1 MFFFFFDDFDRELKE
16 FVIDPKL
23 EARQRKCTQQLEEFR
38 SRFPLVRIPNME
50 VEEYLDPRGG
60 KDDFCYWITSGT
72 NSVTNRLPWAKQ
84 KLGVPTFHSIGKLKP
99 DEQGIYPRREK
110 FRREILV
117 PLNHFIVS
125 RGRESVGEAERCFGQ
140 PLLLKL
146 LHLYYPTEFFN
157 FSHVGWIDRVV
168 NARALDYGYSIYER
182 SHAISEFHQELSR
195 RIRSLD
201 SVSFASFLSEYLDL
215 TNSCKQ
221 YVDYL
226 IKHDGL
232 ADSTAE
238 KHARCLRQFSRL
250 LLGYGIRNNQ
260 LFVKIPDVNR
270 GAVFGQLERLA
281 DRVELSAE
289 KKDLF
294 RRSYELYVAYSR
306 DVDHSEFRYAIAA
319 HDERRASVAKKD
331 LWRSEK
337 DDNQKNL
344 SDWNAEFGRA
354 QDADAVVDILQRS
367 GSSRLYYRHYTSFSA
382 FLSISDGWMFR
393 LTRGDDPAMND
404 QLEWKRL
411 GDAELWKRTFI
422 ASFSCVKGESAAM
435 WGLYGKPSN
444 EALRL
449 SFKQETMTGWISG
462 LQRGRICP
470 KAQLLSTDDK
480 PGEMVDLKWDDV
492 MVQFGDVLYGGDVG
506 GIPDRDSGYVF
517 RGKGLKKTLFS
528 RFDPKL
534 DKAPAMTGFVKSSD
548 WAYEDEA
555 RLIVRLKD
563 AVAMPKG
570 RKLSEV
576 KYVYVPIHESVL
588 MEAEYMLGPCLPVK
602 LSSIVEEKI
611 KGVLPLCGPI
621 CKSKYTGNLKFK

>member
-1 MFFFFFDDFDRELKE
+1 M
-16 FVIDPKL
+16 
-23 EARQRKCTQQLEEFR
+23 
-38 SRFPLVRIPNME
+38 
-50 VEEYLDPRGG
+50 
-60 KDDFCYWITSGT
+60 
-72 NSVTNRLPWAKQ
+72 
-84 KLGVPTFHSIGKLKP
+84 
-99 DEQGIYPRREK
+99 
-110 FRREILV
+110 
-117 PLNHFIVS
+117 
-125 RGRESVGEAERCFGQ
+125 
-140 PLLLKL
+140 
-146 LHLYYPTEFFN
+146 
-157 FSHVGWIDRVV
+157 

-260 LFVKIPDVNR
+260 LFVKIPDMNQ
-270 GAVFGQLERLA
+270 GAVSEQLERLA

-319 HDERRASVAKKD
+319 HDKRRASVAKKD

-404 QLEWKRL
+404 QLEWKYF
-411 GDAELWKRTFI
+411 GDVSMWRRTFI
-422 ASFSCVKGESAAM
+422 ASFSCVTEESAAM
-435 WGLYGKPSN
+435 WGLYGKPPN
-444 EALRL
+444 EAIRL
-449 SFKQETMTGWISG
+449 SFSNKVLNSWMEFLARDENAPEIEFSA
-462 LQRGRICP
+462 R
-470 KAQLLSTDDK
+470 
-480 PGEMVDLKWDDV
+480 PGEECRRKKVSRRSMDV
-492 MVQFGDVLYGGDVG
+492 SFGDVLYAAIGEDGKAGKYTYRGV
-506 GIPDRDSGYVF
+506 GIPAGEF
-517 RGKGLKKTLFS
+517 RALHPKGIDITKS
-528 RFDPKL
+528 PEI
-534 DKAPAMTGFVKSSD
+534 TGFVKRSE
-548 WAYEDEA
+548 WAYEEES
-555 RLIVRLKD
+555 RIVC
-563 AVAMPKG
+563 
-570 RKLSEV
+570 KLHESLDRRDGLGDLDKV
-576 KYVYVPIHESVL
+576 KYVYLPLPKEVLASVF
-588 MEAEYMLGPCLPVK
+588 YVLGPCIPERLYEMVD
-602 LSSIVEEKI
+602 SKI
-611 KGVLPLCGPI
+611 KSLVPGAQI
-621 CKSKYTGNLKFK
+621 SKSKYFGNLKFKP